1 DSIVVYPVED
11 ENKFSDKDGRVLPDA
26 FLMKKGETAHEL
38 AYQVHT
44 DLGEGFLYAIDARTK
59 RRISEKHV
67 LEDGDIVKIVSA
79 R

>member
-1 DSIVVYPVED
+1 
-11 ENKFSDKDGRVLPDA
+11 
-26 FLMKKGETAHEL
+26 AHEL